1 MSDKTSLTLLPGL
14 LCNDALWAHQVKT
27 LADIAHMTVADM
39 TRDDTVGAMA
49 DRVLAAAP
57 PPPITALGA
66 LLGHI
71 TSGGDAASYQPMN
84 VNFGLFPPID
94 TPKGAE
100 KPQVNKKVRGKMRK
114 AAIAERALEGLAE
127 WLREDPPRA

>member
-1 MSDKTSLTLLPGL
+1 
-14 LCNDALWAHQVKT
+14 
-27 LADIAHMTVADM
+27 
-39 TRDDTVGAMA
+39 
-49 DRVLAAAP
+49 
-57 PPPITALGA
+57 
-66 LLGHI
+66 LGHI
-71 TSGGDAASYQPMN
+71 TGGGDAASYQPMN